1 MKKRYKIIKFIN
13 EHKNWRQILTSEPYN
28 LKVKEDDN
36 YILLKYN
43 QLFSDLTNPLVQE
56 ARGIIIKKEK
66 GKYKPVCL
74 PFTKFF
80 ALRDPN
86 AKNAIYKLCHQKKW
100 LLEQKI
106 DGSLIK
112 LWYDNNKWHVS
123 TNGSIDAY
131 KAEIT
136 LKVNDINTYGQMFD
150 LASKNKIDYTLLDK
164 NFTYMFELVG
174 LENKVVVPYEKE
186 DIYYL
191 GKRNNYSFIETSY
204 YEDDCRG
211 VEGCKRPQCSII
223 EVKSPKK
230 DLNYIQNMTD
240 NLTKDDENFEGFVVS
255 DINLKSRIKVKSKEY
270 MELFAIK
277 GNGVFTNKKILL
289 LILDSKDDDV
299 ISSFPEFK
307 NQFDSVRRALCIW
320 LEKVKKDLK
329 YLDCHTWENQ
339 RDFAEWAKNTTCSSI
354 IFAAKKT
361 GNHWQDGWLENQVKN
376 IRLENLLKNIGMEDN
391 NDIREV

>member
-66 GKYKPVCL
+66 GKYRPVCL

-204 YEDDCRG
+204 YEDDCKG
-211 VEGCKRPQCSII
+211 VEKCKRPQCSII

-230 DLNYIQNMTD
+230 DLNYIQNMAD

-361 GNHWQDGWLENQVKN
+361 GNHWQDGWLENQVNN